1 MDFCRYE
8 RQFAAPDG
16 YVSKQPSRF
25 HPQHVTAEKT
35 FHRFFWNLCRPGVT
49 TTGKPDSPHQVHFPA
64 LMNRIDA
71 GPSIASYAQT
81 SMQTGAGQTMGQQKG
96 MALGETVVQVQGEF
110 SLADSAE
117 ELSLHMSEKTESKTH
132 AERTVKADRPTQVM
146 NMEQIEEL
154 LDETH
159 DADAQA
165 KLGELTKHLLEGKG
179 NPREQAGQA
188 FEDISQQ
195 YLALQY
201 ALKKGEQEGASVEVL
216 EGLRDAIADMEME
229 SGPEIRAGINT
240 LRTAGAFSADATG
253 VADFQR
259 TYRDVVLGENSLS
272 KTLNLAI
279 ERFGEKDVAR
289 GVKQLIQALGA
300 DLAATKPSTDS
311 NRLQSLIQD
320 LYQLEVAVTVLDGC
334 AELSEAHV
342 ARGGAPIDGTKLM
355 RDLVSVTGERWV
367 SASRF
372 TGIADTHN
380 VREPEA
386 RIPFLTSVKH
396 MLRDLPVQIYPDT
409 DTRQS
414 ILGASQEALDIAI
427 DEEDE
432 L

>member
-1 MDFCRYE
+1 
-8 RQFAAPDG
+8 
-16 YVSKQPSRF
+16 
-25 HPQHVTAEKT
+25 
-35 FHRFFWNLCRPGVT
+35 
-49 TTGKPDSPHQVHFPA
+49 
-64 LMNRIDA
+64 MNRIDA
-71 GPSIASYAQT
+71 GTNIASYAQT
-81 SMQTGAGQTMGQQKG
+81 SMQAGAGQTMGQQAG
-96 MALGETVVQVQGEF
+96 LALGEAVVHVEGEF

-117 ELSLHMSEKTESKTH
+117 ELSLHMAEKTEEKTH
-132 AERTVKADRPTQVM
+132 AERTVKSDRPLQVLDAA
-146 NMEQIEEL
+146 EIEDL

-165 KLGELTKHLLEGKG
+165 KLSELTKHLLEGKG
-179 NPREQAGQA
+179 NPREQAGKA

-201 ALKKGEQEGASVEVL
+201 ALQKGEQEGASVDVL

-229 SGPEIRAGINT
+229 SGPEIRAGINS
-240 LRTAGAFSADATG
+240 LRTAGAFGADAAG

-279 ERFGEKDVAR
+279 ERFGEKDVGR

-311 NRLQSLIQD
+311 ARLQSLIQD

-334 AELSEAHV
+334 AELSATHQ
-342 ARGGAPIDGTKLM
+342 ARGGAPLDSTKLM

-372 TGIADTHN
+372 TGIADSQN
-380 VREPEA
+380 VRELDA
-386 RIPFLTSVKH
+386 RIPFLTGVKH
-396 MLRDLPVQIYPDT
+396 MMRDLPVQIYPDT

-414 ILGASQEALDIAI
+414 ILGASQEALDLAI
-427 DEEDE
+427 DQEEE
-432 L
+432 Q

>member
-1 MDFCRYE
+1 
-8 RQFAAPDG
+8 
-16 YVSKQPSRF
+16 
-25 HPQHVTAEKT
+25 
-35 FHRFFWNLCRPGVT
+35 
-49 TTGKPDSPHQVHFPA
+49 
-64 LMNRIDA
+64 MNRIDA

-81 SMQTGAGQTMGQQKG
+81 STQTGAGQTMGQQKG

-146 NMEQIEEL
+146 DMDQIEEL

-201 ALKKGEQEGASVEVL
+201 AVQKGEKEGASVEVL

-240 LRTAGAFSADATG
+240 LRTAGAFGADAAG

-342 ARGGAPIDGTKLM
+342 ARGGNPIDGTKLM

-380 VREPEA
+380 VRDLEA
-386 RIPFLTSVKH
+386 RIPFLTGVKH

-427 DEEDE
+427 DQEEE

>member
-1 MDFCRYE
+1 
-8 RQFAAPDG
+8 
-16 YVSKQPSRF
+16 
-25 HPQHVTAEKT
+25 
-35 FHRFFWNLCRPGVT
+35 
-49 TTGKPDSPHQVHFPA
+49 
-64 LMNRIDA
+64 MNRIDA

-81 SMQTGAGQTMGQQKG
+81 STQAGAGQTAGKQAG
-96 MALGETVVQVQGEF
+96 MAMGETAVRVSGEF

-117 ELSLHMSEKTESKTH
+117 ELSLHMAEKTESKTH
-132 AERTVKADRPTQVM
+132 AERTVKADRPVQVM
-146 NMEQIEEL
+146 DMDQIEEL
-154 LDETH
+154 LDQTH
-159 DADAQA
+159 DADANA
-165 KLGELTKHLLEGKG
+165 KLGELTKKLLDGKG

-195 YLALQY
+195 YLAMQHALQ
-201 ALKKGEQEGASVEVL
+201 KGEKEGASVDVL

-240 LRTAGAFSADATG
+240 LRTAGAFASDATG

-279 ERFGEKDVAR
+279 ERFGEKDVGR

-300 DLAATKPSTDS
+300 DLAATTPSSDS
-311 NRLQSLIQD
+311 NRLQSLVQD

-334 AELSEAHV
+334 ADLSAVQE
-342 ARGGAPIDGTKLM
+342 ARGHAPLDSTKLM

-367 SASRF
+367 SAGRF

-380 VREPEA
+380 VRDLEA
-386 RIPFLTSVKH
+386 RIPFLTGIKQ

-427 DEEDE
+427 DQEDE
-432 L
+432 Q

>member
-1 MDFCRYE
+1 
-8 RQFAAPDG
+8 
-16 YVSKQPSRF
+16 
-25 HPQHVTAEKT
+25 
-35 FHRFFWNLCRPGVT
+35 
-49 TTGKPDSPHQVHFPA
+49 
-64 LMNRIDA
+64 MNRIDT

-81 SMQTGAGQTMGQQKG
+81 SMQPGAGQTLGQQTGK
-96 MALGETVVQVQGEF
+96 ALGEAVVVVTGEF
-110 SLADSAE
+110 SLANAAE
-117 ELSLHMSEKTESKTH
+117 ELSLHMAEKTEEKTH
-132 AERTVKADRPTQVM
+132 AERTVKADRPMQIM
-146 NMEQIEEL
+146 DMAEIEEL

-159 DADAQA
+159 DVEAQA
-165 KLGELTKHLLEGKG
+165 KLGELAKKLLEGKG

-201 ALKKGEQEGASVEVL
+201 ALQKGEKEGASVDVL

-229 SGPEIRAGINT
+229 SGPEIRAGLNT
-240 LRTAGAFSADATG
+240 LRTAGAFAGDPKG

-279 ERFGEKDVAR
+279 ERFGEKDVER
-289 GVKQLIQALGA
+289 GVKQLISALGA
-300 DLAATKPSTDS
+300 DLAATKPSADP
-311 NRLQSLIQD
+311 NRLQSLVQD

-334 AELSEAHV
+334 AELSAVHQS
-342 ARGGAPIDGTKLM
+342 RGGAPIDSTKLM

-380 VREPEA
+380 VRDLDA
-386 RIPFLTSVKH
+386 RIPFLTGVKH

-414 ILGASQEALDIAI
+414 ILSASQEALDIAI
-427 DEEDE
+427 DQEEDQ
-432 L
+432 

>member
-1 MDFCRYE
+1 
-8 RQFAAPDG
+8 
-16 YVSKQPSRF
+16 
-25 HPQHVTAEKT
+25 
-35 FHRFFWNLCRPGVT
+35 
-49 TTGKPDSPHQVHFPA
+49 
-64 LMNRIDA
+64 MNRIDS
-71 GPSIASYAQT
+71 GPSIAAYAQT
-81 SMQTGAGQTMGQQKG
+81 SMQAGAGQTMGQHTG
-96 MALGETVVQVQGEF
+96 MALGESVVHVEGEF

-117 ELSLHMSEKTESKTH
+117 ELSLHMAEKTEEKTH
-132 AERTVKADRPTQVM
+132 AERTVKSDRPVQVM
-146 NMEQIEEL
+146 DTAEIEDL

-165 KLGELTKHLLEGKG
+165 KLGELTKKLLEGKG

-195 YLALQY
+195 YLAMQY
-201 ALKKGEQEGASVEVL
+201 ALQKGEAEGASIEVL
-216 EGLRDAIADMEME
+216 ESLRDAIADMEME

-240 LRTAGAFSADATG
+240 LRAAGAFAGSAAG

-279 ERFGEKDVAR
+279 ERFGEKDVER
-289 GVKQLIQALGA
+289 GVKQLIQALGM
-300 DLAATKPSTDS
+300 DLAATSPSADS

-320 LYQLEVAVTVLDGC
+320 LYQLEVAITVLDGC
-334 AELSEAHV
+334 AELSTLHQG
-342 ARGGAPIDGTKLM
+342 RGGAALDSTKLM

-380 VREPEA
+380 VRELDA
-386 RIPFLTSVKH
+386 RIPFLTGIKH

-414 ILGASQEALDIAI
+414 ILGASQEALDLAI
-427 DEEDE
+427 DQEEE
-432 L
+432 Q